1 MPYPIFAILTALS
14 NDKMINIPGNFLC
27 PQSDV
32 MIGWMRA
39 KLSYFLLESPPLF
52 LAQKCAFCYLN
63 KQGKNNKKGVRFNS
77 NTLIFN

>member
-1 MPYPIFAILTALS
+1 MPYPIFAILTVLS

-39 KLSYFLLESPPLF
+39 KLSYFLLESPPF
-52 LAQKCAFCYLN
+52 F
-63 KQGKNNKKGVRFNS
+63 
-77 NTLIFN
+77 